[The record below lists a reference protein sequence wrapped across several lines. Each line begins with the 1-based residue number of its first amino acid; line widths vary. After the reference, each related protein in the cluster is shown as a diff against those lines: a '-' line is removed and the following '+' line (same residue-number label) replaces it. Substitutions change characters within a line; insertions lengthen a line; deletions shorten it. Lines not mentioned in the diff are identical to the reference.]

1 MEILV
6 HGKPFTGTLLP
17 TIKTNPDKTIYC
29 IDGDVIIYAIASRC
43 QTIRWGI
50 VNRLTD
56 VEVGIY
62 PTKTEANAKLQEN
75 PEEWVLMRY
84 LTVSNLRDTIN
95 AIDMYLDMELA
106 RAMPQKDSLKVM
118 CVTHGTT
125 FRHQL
130 YSEYKAHRKEEN
142 IPHWVG
148 PVREALAAVAGGS
161 VSDNDDLLKSLIEY
175 WKQALRKRHIFAAW
189 MPFAEADDTMSIIVH
204 EAGPERCV
212 IISTD
217 KDLVQTGA
225 CVHDFIRHV
234 NIETTREE
242 ANRFLAKQAL
252 MGDSV
257 DGIPGL
263 PDIAEV
269 RSEKILNAWYEENP
283 DIFYDEKQIYA
294 KLLEEYQKHKKIP
307 EGYTPEGYLLV
318 MYRLVRLLRSTDEIT
333 DLEIGTQ

>member
-6 HGKPFTGTLLP
+6 HGRPFTETLLP
-17 TIKTNPDKTIYC
+17 TIIGNPDKPIYC
-29 IDGDVIIYAIASRC
+29 IDGDVVIYAIASRC
-43 QTIRWGI
+43 QTIRWGV

-62 PTKTEANAKLQEN
+62 PTKTEANAKLTEN
-75 PEEWVLMRY
+75 PEEWIIMRY

-95 AIDMYLDMELA
+95 AIDMYLDQELS
-106 RAMPQKDSLKVM
+106 RAMPIRDSMKIM

-130 YSEYKAHRKEEN
+130 YTEYKAHRKEEN
-142 IPHWVG
+142 VPHWVG

-161 VSDNDDLLKSLIEY
+161 TTDNEDLLKSLIEY
-175 WKQALRKRHIFAAW
+175 WKQALRKRNIFAAW
-189 MPFAEADDTMSIIVH
+189 MPFAEADDAMSIIVNA
-204 EAGPERCV
+204 AGASRCV
-212 IISTD
+212 IVSTD

-234 NIETTREE
+234 NIETTPEE

-263 PDIAEV
+263 PDIADV
-269 RSEKILNAWYEENP
+269 RSEKMLDAWVEENP
-283 DIFYDEKQIYA
+283 DIFHDEKQVYA

-307 EGYTPEGYLLV
+307 EEYTPEEYLLL
-318 MYRLVRLLRSTDEIT
+318 MYRLVRLLRTTDEIK
-333 DLEIGTQ
+333 DIEIGA